1 MPNSQQLATEFNEK
15 NIYEID
21 YDYLKS
27 RIERVMNR
35 TARRDLDSK
44 LKTTVAKILLEEAID
59 YESFRRKNIY
69 SAVNGKF
76 DGPYTE
82 KVVQISNEMDFL
94 LGYVK
99 IATECV
105 KELNPTYLPPF
116 MFGLTQDEV
125 KNIFKK
131 QFESYTRR
139 DEARHD
145 LLNVGSLRSWK
156 EDVEFSRAGYDGKVR
171 EYDKEADREKGYI
184 KETYIRK
191 EIAKQELSDMGFW
204 RRWFSESRKAR
215 ELRNFIKLA
224 EKALKDVKF
233 TKEGEKEAI
242 ADFKAPAA
250 RHDDVKLTDK
260 AVGTYYE
267 RKGPESIKN
276 SFFEIGYRPSRDR
289 EQYNEHVKAS
299 KAIKELLDKDALPND
314 VKDVVKMNFKKLG
327 VVHDLLKGKSNINK
341 QEMEQQFSNME
352 RAMVEKYEDYVPLTM
367 DDFKSASEPDLGN
380 EPVKEHV
387 EIDLNEKTNTIVEP
401 VKANEKT
408 LAKEETLAK

>member
-1 MPNSQQLATEFNEK
+1 MPTSQQLANEFNKK

-21 YDYLKS
+21 YDYLRD
-27 RIERVMNR
+27 RIEKVMNK
-35 TARRDLDSK
+35 TARGNLDKALKETVSK
-44 LKTTVAKILLEEAID
+44 LLLEEAID
-59 YESFRRKNIY
+59 YQVFRRENLT

-76 DGPYTE
+76 DGVYTE
-82 KVVQISNEMDFL
+82 KVVQISNEIDFL
-94 LGYVK
+94 LGFVN
-99 IATECV
+99 IANECA
-105 KELNPTYLPPF
+105 KELTPNYDPPF
-116 MFGLTQDEV
+116 MFGMTQKEV
-125 KNIFKK
+125 QNILKK

-145 LLNVGSLRSWK
+145 LLHVNGLRSWK
-156 EDVEFSRAGYDGKVR
+156 EDVEFSRADYDGKVR

-250 RHDDVKLTDK
+250 RHDDVKLTYQ

-267 RKGPESIKN
+267 IKGIEYIKN
-276 SFFEIGYRPSRDR
+276 KFLEIGYRPDRDMF
-289 EQYNEHVKAS
+289 NDHVKAS
-299 KAIKELLDKDALPND
+299 KEIKELLDKGELPENT
-314 VKDVVKMNFKKLG
+314 KDVVKMNFKKLATLG
-327 VVHDLLKGKSNINK
+327 DVMKNKSHISSK
-341 QEMEQQFSNME
+341 EMEQQFLSME
-352 RAMVEKYEDYVPLTM
+352 KAMVKKYADYLPLTM
-367 DDFKSASEPDLGN
+367 EDLKAASEPDLGN
-380 EPVKEHV
+380 EPIKEQVKV
-387 EIDLNEKTNTIVEP
+387 DLNEKTNTIVEP

>member
-1 MPNSQQLATEFNEK
+1 MPNSQQLANEFNEK

-27 RIERVMNR
+27 RIEKVMNR
-35 TARRDLDSK
+35 TARRDLDRELKKTVSK
-44 LKTTVAKILLEEAID
+44 LILEEAID
-59 YESFRRKNIY
+59 YESFRRQNLY
-69 SAVNGKF
+69 SAVNGRF

-99 IATECV
+99 IANECV
-105 KELNPTYLPPF
+105 KELNPAYLPPF
-116 MFGLTQDEV
+116 MFGMTQNEV

-145 LLNVGSLRSWK
+145 FLNVNGLRSWK
-156 EDVEFSRAGYDGKVR
+156 EDVDFSRADYNGKVR
-171 EYDKEADREKGYI
+171 DYEKEAEREKGYI

-191 EIAKQELSDMGFW
+191 EIVKQELRDMGFW
-204 RRWFSESRKAR
+204 RRWFSQSRRAR
-215 ELRNFIKLA
+215 ELKAFVKAA

-267 RKGPESIKN
+267 RKEPESIKN
-276 SFFEIGYRPSRDR
+276 SFFEIGYRPNRNKFND
-289 EQYNEHVKAS
+289 HVKAS
-299 KAIKELLDKDALPND
+299 KAIKELLDKDELPSD

-327 VVHDLLKGKSNINK
+327 ALNEVLKGRSNVNN
-341 QEMEQQFSNME
+341 QEMEQQFSSME
-352 RAMVEKYEDYVPLTM
+352 RAMLEKYEDYVPLTM
-367 DDFKSASEPDLGN
+367 DDFKSASEPDLGK
-380 EPVKEHV
+380 EPVKEQV
-387 EIDLNEKTNTIVEP
+387 KVDLNEKTNTIVEP
-401 VKANEKT
+401 VKENEKS
-408 LAKEETLAK
+408 LVKEETLAK

>member
-171 EYDKEADREKGYI
+171 EYEKEAEREKGYI

-250 RHDDVKLTDK
+250 RHDDVKLTYQ

-267 RKGPESIKN
+267 IKGIEYIKN
-276 SFFEIGYRPSRDR
+276 KFLEIGYRPDRDMF
-289 EQYNEHVKAS
+289 NDHVKAS
-299 KAIKELLDKDALPND
+299 KEIKELLDKGELPENT
-314 VKDVVKMNFKKLG
+314 KDVVKMNFKKLATLG
-327 VVHDLLKGKSNINK
+327 DVMKNKSHISSK
-341 QEMEQQFSNME
+341 EMEQQFLSME
-352 RAMVEKYEDYVPLTM
+352 KAMVKKYADYLPLTM
-367 DDFKSASEPDLGN
+367 EDLKAASEPDLGN
-380 EPVKEHV
+380 EPIKEQVKV
-387 EIDLNEKTNTIVEP
+387 DLNEKTNTIVEP

>member
-1 MPNSQQLATEFNEK
+1 MPNSQQLANEFNEK

-27 RIERVMNR
+27 RIEKVMNR
-35 TARRDLDSK
+35 TARRDLDRE
-44 LKTTVAKILLEEAID
+44 LKKTVAKLILEEAID

-99 IATECV
+99 IANECV
-105 KELNPTYLPPF
+105 KELNPAYLPPF
-116 MFGLTQDEV
+116 MFGMTQNEV

-145 LLNVGSLRSWK
+145 LLNVGSLGSWK
-156 EDVEFSRAGYDGKVR
+156 EDVDFSRADYNGKVR
-171 EYDKEADREKGYI
+171 DYEKEAEREKGYI

-191 EIAKQELSDMGFW
+191 EIVKQELRDMGFW
-204 RRWFSESRKAR
+204 RRWFSQSRRAR
-215 ELRNFIKLA
+215 ELKAFVKAA

-267 RKGPESIKN
+267 RKEPESIKN
-276 SFFEIGYRPSRDR
+276 SFFEIGYRPNRNKFND
-289 EQYNEHVKAS
+289 HVKAS
-299 KAIKELLDKDALPND
+299 KAIKELLDKDELPSD

-327 VVHDLLKGKSNINK
+327 ALSDVLKGRSNVNN

-352 RAMVEKYEDYVPLTM
+352 RAMVEKYNDYVPLTM
-367 DDFKSASEPDLGN
+367 DDFKSASEPDLGK
-380 EPVKEHV
+380 EPVKEQV
-387 EIDLNEKTNTIVEP
+387 KVDLNEKTNTIVDP
-401 VKANEKT
+401 VKENEKS
-408 LAKEETLAK
+408 LVKEETLAK

>member
-1 MPNSQQLATEFNEK
+1 MPNSQQLANEFNEK

-27 RIERVMNR
+27 RIEKVMNR
-35 TARRDLDSK
+35 TARRDLDQELKKTVKK
-44 LKTTVAKILLEEAID
+44 LILEEAID

-76 DGPYTE
+76 DGEYTE
-82 KVVQISNEMDFL
+82 KVVHISNEIDFF

-99 IATECV
+99 IANECV
-105 KELNPTYLPPF
+105 KELNPAYLPPF
-116 MFGLTQDEV
+116 MFGLTQNEV
-125 KNIFKK
+125 QNIFKK

-145 LLNVGSLRSWK
+145 LLNVGSLGSWK

-171 EYDKEADREKGYI
+171 EYEKAEEREKGYI
-184 KETYIRK
+184 KETYVRK
-191 EIAKQELSDMGFW
+191 EIVKQELKDMGFW
-204 RRWFSESRKAR
+204 RRWFSDSRRAR
-215 ELRNFIKLA
+215 ELKAFVKAA
-224 EKALKDVKF
+224 EKVLKDVKF

-267 RKGPESIKN
+267 RKEPESIKN
-276 SFFEIGYRPSRDR
+276 SFFEIGYRPNRNKFND
-289 EQYNEHVKAS
+289 HVKAS
-299 KAIKELLDKDALPND
+299 KAIKELLDKDELPND

-327 VVHDLLKGKSNINK
+327 ALNDVLKGRSNVNN

-352 RAMVEKYEDYVPLTM
+352 RAMVEKYNDYVPLTM
-367 DDFKSASEPDLGN
+367 DDFKPASEPDLGK
-380 EPVKEHV
+380 EPVKERV
-387 EIDLNEKTNTIVEP
+387 EINLGEKTNTIVEP

>member
-1 MPNSQQLATEFNEK
+1 MPNSKELATAFNEK

-21 YDYLKS
+21 YDYLRS

-35 TARRDLDSK
+35 TARRDLDHEIKKTVSK
-44 LKTTVAKILLEEAID
+44 LILEEAID
-59 YESFRRKNIY
+59 YESFRRQNLY
-69 SAVNGKF
+69 SAVNGRF

-82 KVVQISNEMDFL
+82 KVVGISNEMDFL

-116 MFGLTQDEV
+116 MFGMTQGEV
-125 KNIFKK
+125 KNIFNK
-131 QFESYTRR
+131 QFGSYTRR

-145 LLNVGSLRSWK
+145 FLNVNGLSSWK
-156 EDVEFSRAGYDGKVR
+156 EDVEFSRADYNGKVR
-171 EYDKEADREKGYI
+171 DYEKEAEREKGYI

-191 EIAKQELSDMGFW
+191 EIVKQELRDMGFW
-204 RRWFSESRKAR
+204 RRWFSQSRRAR
-215 ELRNFIKLA
+215 ELKAFVKAA

-250 RHDDVKLTDK
+250 RQDDVKLTDR

-276 SFFEIGYRPSRDR
+276 SLLEIGYRPNRAKFNDHLNAAK
-289 EQYNEHVKAS
+289 EIKA
-299 KAIKELLDKDALPND
+299 LFDKGSVPSD
-314 VKDVVKMNFKKLG
+314 VKEVFKMNYKKLG
-327 VVHDLLKGKSNINK
+327 ALGEVLKGRSQVNAS
-341 QEMEQQFSNME
+341 EMEQEFSNME
-352 RAMVEKYEDYVPLTM
+352 RAMVEKYGNYVALTM
-367 DDFKSASEPDLGN
+367 DDFKSASEPTSVNDS
-380 EPVKEHV
+380 VKESIK
-387 EIDLNEKTNTIVEP
+387 IDLNEKTNTIAEP
-401 VKANEKT
+401 VKETEKN
-408 LAKEETLAK
+408 LNLEAKTK

>member
-1 MPNSQQLATEFNEK
+1 MPNSQQLANEFNEK

-27 RIERVMNR
+27 RIEKVMNR
-35 TARRDLDSK
+35 TARRDLDRE
-44 LKTTVAKILLEEAID
+44 LKKTVAKLILEEAID

-99 IATECV
+99 IANECV
-105 KELNPTYLPPF
+105 KELNPAYLPPF
-116 MFGLTQDEV
+116 MFGMTQNEV

-145 LLNVGSLRSWK
+145 LLNVGSLGSWK
-156 EDVEFSRAGYDGKVR
+156 EDVDFSRADYNGKVR
-171 EYDKEADREKGYI
+171 DYEKEAEREKGYI

-191 EIAKQELSDMGFW
+191 EIVKQELRDMGFW
-204 RRWFSESRKAR
+204 RRWFSQSRRAR
-215 ELRNFIKLA
+215 ELKAFVKAA

-267 RKGPESIKN
+267 RKEPESIKN
-276 SFFEIGYRPSRDR
+276 SFFEIGYRPNRNKFND
-289 EQYNEHVKAS
+289 HVKAS
-299 KAIKELLDKDALPND
+299 KAIKELLDKDELPSD

-327 VVHDLLKGKSNINK
+327 VLSDVLKGRSNVNN

-352 RAMVEKYEDYVPLTM
+352 RAMVEKYNDYVPLTM

-380 EPVKEHV
+380 EPIKEQVKV
-387 EIDLNEKTNTIVEP
+387 DLNEKTNTIVEP

>member
-1 MPNSQQLATEFNEK
+1 MPNSQQLANEFNEK

-27 RIERVMNR
+27 RIEKVMNR
-35 TARRDLDSK
+35 TARRDLDQELKKTVKK
-44 LKTTVAKILLEEAID
+44 LILEEAID

-76 DGPYTE
+76 DGEYTE
-82 KVVQISNEMDFL
+82 KVVHISNEIDFF

-99 IATECV
+99 IANECV
-105 KELNPTYLPPF
+105 KELNPAYLPPF
-116 MFGLTQDEV
+116 MFGLTQNEV
-125 KNIFKK
+125 QNIFKK

-171 EYDKEADREKGYI
+171 EYEKEAEREKGYI

-191 EIAKQELSDMGFW
+191 EIVKQELKDMGFW
-204 RRWFSESRKAR
+204 RRWFSDSRRAR
-215 ELRNFIKLA
+215 ELKAFVKAA
-224 EKALKDVKF
+224 EKVLKDVKF

-267 RKGPESIKN
+267 RKEPESIKN
-276 SFFEIGYRPSRDR
+276 SFFEIGYRPNRNKFND
-289 EQYNEHVKAS
+289 HVKAS
-299 KAIKELLDKDALPND
+299 KAIKELLDKDELPND

-327 VVHDLLKGKSNINK
+327 ALNDVLKGRSNVNN

-352 RAMVEKYEDYVPLTM
+352 RAMVEKYNDYVPLTM
-367 DDFKSASEPDLGN
+367 DDFKPASEPDLGK
-380 EPVKEHV
+380 EPVKERV
-387 EIDLNEKTNTIVEP
+387 EINLGEKTNTIVEP

>member
-191 EIAKQELSDMGFW
+191 EIVKQELRDMGFW
-204 RRWFSESRKAR
+204 RRWFSDSRRAR
-215 ELRNFIKLA
+215 ELKAFVKAA

-367 DDFKSASEPDLGN
+367 DDFKSASEPDLGK
-380 EPVKEHV
+380 EPIKEQVKV
-387 EIDLNEKTNTIVEP
+387 DLNEKTNTIVEP

>member
-1 MPNSQQLATEFNEK
+1 MPKSQQLANEFNEK

-21 YDYLKS
+21 YDYLRS
-27 RIERVMNR
+27 RIEKVMNR
-35 TARRDLDSK
+35 TARRDLDQELKKTVKK
-44 LKTTVAKILLEEAID
+44 LILEEAID

-76 DGPYTE
+76 DGEYTE
-82 KVVQISNEMDFL
+82 KVVHISNEMDFL

-99 IATECV
+99 IANECV
-105 KELNPTYLPPF
+105 KELNPAYLPPF
-116 MFGLTQDEV
+116 MFGMTQNEV

-145 LLNVGSLRSWK
+145 LLNVGSLGSWK

-171 EYDKEADREKGYI
+171 EYEKAEEREKGYI
-184 KETYIRK
+184 KETYVRK
-191 EIAKQELSDMGFW
+191 EIVKQELKDMGFW
-204 RRWFSESRKAR
+204 RRWFSDSRRAR
-215 ELRNFIKLA
+215 ELKAFVKAA

-267 RKGPESIKN
+267 RKEPESIKN
-276 SFFEIGYRPSRDR
+276 SFFEIGYRPNRNKFND
-289 EQYNEHVKAS
+289 HVKAS
-299 KAIKELLDKDALPND
+299 KAIKELLDKDELPND

-327 VVHDLLKGKSNINK
+327 ALNDVLKGRSNVNN

-352 RAMVEKYEDYVPLTM
+352 RAMVEKYNDYVPLTM
-367 DDFKSASEPDLGN
+367 DDFKSASEPDLGK
-380 EPVKEHV
+380 EPVKEQV
-387 EIDLNEKTNTIVEP
+387 KVDLNEKTNTIVEP
-401 VKANEKT
+401 VKENEKS

>member
-1 MPNSQQLATEFNEK
+1 MPNSQQLANEFNEK

-27 RIERVMNR
+27 RIEKVMNR
-35 TARRDLDSK
+35 TARRDLDQELKKTVKK
-44 LKTTVAKILLEEAID
+44 LILEEAID

-191 EIAKQELSDMGFW
+191 EIVKQELRDMGFW
-204 RRWFSESRKAR
+204 RRWFSDSRRAR
-215 ELRNFIKLA
+215 ELKAFVKAA

-250 RHDDVKLTDK
+250 RHDDVKLTYQ

-267 RKGPESIKN
+267 IKGIEYIKN
-276 SFFEIGYRPSRDR
+276 KFLEIGYRPDRDMF
-289 EQYNEHVKAS
+289 NDHVKAS
-299 KAIKELLDKDALPND
+299 KEIKELLDKGELPENT
-314 VKDVVKMNFKKLG
+314 KDVVKMNFKKLATLG
-327 VVHDLLKGKSNINK
+327 DVMKNKSHISSK
-341 QEMEQQFSNME
+341 EMEQQFLSME
-352 RAMVEKYEDYVPLTM
+352 KAMVKKYADYLPLTM
-367 DDFKSASEPDLGN
+367 EDLKAASEPDLGN
-380 EPVKEHV
+380 EPIKEQVKV
-387 EIDLNEKTNTIVEP
+387 DLNEKTNTIVEP

>member
-1 MPNSQQLATEFNEK
+1 MPTSQQLANEFNEK

-27 RIERVMNR
+27 RIEKVMNR
-35 TARRDLDSK
+35 TARRDLDQELKKTVKK
-44 LKTTVAKILLEEAID
+44 LILEEAID

-76 DGPYTE
+76 DGEYTE
-82 KVVQISNEMDFL
+82 KVVHISNEMDFL

-99 IATECV
+99 IANECV
-105 KELNPTYLPPF
+105 KELNPAYLPPF
-116 MFGLTQDEV
+116 MFGMTQNEV

-145 LLNVGSLRSWK
+145 LLNVGSLGSWK

-171 EYDKEADREKGYI
+171 EYEKAEEREKGYI
-184 KETYIRK
+184 KETYVRK
-191 EIAKQELSDMGFW
+191 EIVKQELRDMGFW
-204 RRWFSESRKAR
+204 RRWFSQSRRAR
-215 ELRNFIKLA
+215 ELKAFVKAA

-267 RKGPESIKN
+267 RKEPESIKN
-276 SFFEIGYRPSRDR
+276 SFFEIGYRPNRNKFND
-289 EQYNEHVKAS
+289 HVKAS
-299 KAIKELLDKDALPND
+299 KAIKELLDKDALPDD

-327 VVHDLLKGKSNINK
+327 ALSDVLKGRSNVNN

-367 DDFKSASEPDLGN
+367 DDFKSASEPDLGK
-380 EPVKEHV
+380 EPIKEQVKV
-387 EIDLNEKTNTIVEP
+387 DLNEKTNTIVEP
-401 VKANEKT
+401 IKENDKSLV
-408 LAKEETLAK
+408 KEETLAK

>member
-1 MPNSQQLATEFNEK
+1 MPTSQQLANEFNKK

-21 YDYLKS
+21 YDYLRD
-27 RIERVMNR
+27 RIEKVMNK
-35 TARRDLDSK
+35 TARGNLDKALKETVSK
-44 LKTTVAKILLEEAID
+44 LLLEEAID
-59 YESFRRKNIY
+59 YQVFRRENLT

-76 DGPYTE
+76 DGVYTE
-82 KVVQISNEMDFL
+82 KVVQISNEIDFL
-94 LGYVK
+94 LGFVN
-99 IATECV
+99 IANECA
-105 KELNPTYLPPF
+105 KELTPNYDPPF
-116 MFGLTQDEV
+116 MFGMTQKEV
-125 KNIFKK
+125 QNILKK

-145 LLNVGSLRSWK
+145 LLHVNGLRSWK
-156 EDVEFSRAGYDGKVR
+156 EDVEFSRADYDGKVR

-367 DDFKSASEPDLGN
+367 DDFKSASEPDLGK
-380 EPVKEHV
+380 EPIKEQVKV
-387 EIDLNEKTNTIVEP
+387 DLNEKTNTIVEP
-401 VKANEKT
+401 IKENDKSLV
-408 LAKEETLAK
+408 KEETLAK

>member
-1 MPNSQQLATEFNEK
+1 MPNSQQLANEFNAK

-21 YDYLKS
+21 YDHLRS
-27 RIERVMNR
+27 RIENVMNR
-35 TARRDLDSK
+35 TARRDLDK
-44 LKTTVAKILLEEAID
+44 ALKTTVSQILLEEAID
-59 YESFRRKNIY
+59 YESFRRENLT

-82 KVVQISNEMDFL
+82 KVVQISNEIDFL
-94 LGYVK
+94 LGFVK
-99 IATECV
+99 IANECV
-105 KELNPTYLPPF
+105 KELNPAYLPPF
-116 MFGLTQDEV
+116 MFGLTQNEV

-145 LLNVGSLRSWK
+145 LLHVNGLSSWK
-156 EDVEFSRAGYDGKVR
+156 EDVEFSRADYDGKVR
-171 EYDKEADREKGYI
+171 EYDKESDVNKGYI

-191 EIAKQELSDMGFW
+191 EIVKQELKDMVFW
-204 RRWFSESRKAR
+204 RRWFSRRAR
-215 ELRNFIKLA
+215 ELKAFVKDA

-267 RKGPESIKN
+267 NKELESIKN
-276 SFFEIGYRPSRDR
+276 SFLEIGYRPNRNKF
-289 EQYNEHVKAS
+289 NEHVKAS
-299 KAIKELLDKDALPND
+299 KAIKELLDKDALPSD

-327 VVHDLLKGKSNINK
+327 ALSEVLKGRSNVNN
-341 QEMEQQFSNME
+341 QEMEQEFSSME
-352 RAMVEKYEDYVPLTM
+352 RAMVEKYKDYVPVTM
-367 DDFKSASEPDLGN
+367 DDFKSASEPGPAK

-387 EIDLNEKTNTIVEP
+387 EVDLNEKTNTIVEP
-401 VKANEKT
+401 IKANEKS
-408 LAKEETLAK
+408 LSKEDSLVK

>member
-1 MPNSQQLATEFNEK
+1 MPNSKELATKFNEK

-21 YDYLKS
+21 YDYLRS

-35 TARRDLDSK
+35 TARRDLDHEIKKTVSK
-44 LKTTVAKILLEEAID
+44 LILEEAID
-59 YESFRRKNIY
+59 YESFRRQNLY

-82 KVVQISNEMDFL
+82 KVVGISNEMDFL

-116 MFGLTQDEV
+116 MFGMTQGEV
-125 KNIFKK
+125 KNIFNK
-131 QFESYTRR
+131 QFGSYTRR

-145 LLNVGSLRSWK
+145 FLNVNGLSSWK
-156 EDVEFSRAGYDGKVR
+156 EDVEFSRADYNGKVR
-171 EYDKEADREKGYI
+171 DYEKEAEREKGYI

-191 EIAKQELSDMGFW
+191 EIVKQELKDMGFW
-204 RRWFSESRKAR
+204 RRWFSQSRRAR
-215 ELRNFIKLA
+215 ELKAFVKAA

-250 RHDDVKLTDK
+250 RHDDVKLTDR

-276 SFFEIGYRPSRDR
+276 SLLEIGYRPNRAKFNDHLNAAK
-289 EQYNEHVKAS
+289 EIKA
-299 KAIKELLDKDALPND
+299 LFDKGSVPSD
-314 VKDVVKMNFKKLG
+314 VKEVFKMNYKKLG
-327 VVHDLLKGKSNINK
+327 ALGEVLKGRSQVNAS
-341 QEMEQQFSNME
+341 EMEQEFSNME
-352 RAMVEKYEDYVPLTM
+352 RAMVEKYDDYVPLTM
-367 DDFKSASEPDLGN
+367 DDLKAASEPAPSK
-380 EPVKEHV
+380 EPAKEHV
-387 EIDLNEKTNTIVEP
+387 KVDLNEKTNTTVEP
-401 VKANEKT
+401 MKANEKSLT
-408 LAKEETLAK
+408 KEDKLTK

>member
-35 TARRDLDSK
+35 TARRDLDRE
-44 LKTTVAKILLEEAID
+44 LKKTVAKLILEEAID

-191 EIAKQELSDMGFW
+191 EIVKQELRDMGFW
-204 RRWFSESRKAR
+204 RRWFSDSRRAR
-215 ELRNFIKLA
+215 ELKAFVKAA

-250 RHDDVKLTDK
+250 RHDDVKLTYQ

-267 RKGPESIKN
+267 IKGIEYIKN
-276 SFFEIGYRPSRDR
+276 RFLEIGYRPDRDMF
-289 EQYNEHVKAS
+289 NDHVKAS
-299 KAIKELLDKDALPND
+299 KEIKELLDKGELPED
-314 VKDVVKMNFKKLG
+314 TQDVVKMNFKKLATLG
-327 VVHDLLKGKSNINK
+327 DVMKNKSHISSK
-341 QEMEQQFSNME
+341 EMEQQFLSME
-352 RAMVEKYEDYVPLTM
+352 KAMVKKYADYLPLTM
-367 DDFKSASEPDLGN
+367 EDLKAASEPDLGN
-380 EPVKEHV
+380 EPIKEQVKV
-387 EIDLNEKTNTIVEP
+387 DLNEKTNTIVEP

>member
-1 MPNSQQLATEFNEK
+1 MPTSQQLANEFNEK

-27 RIERVMNR
+27 RIEKVMNR
-35 TARRDLDSK
+35 TARRDLDQELKKTVKK
-44 LKTTVAKILLEEAID
+44 LILEEAID

-76 DGPYTE
+76 DGEYTE
-82 KVVQISNEMDFL
+82 KVVHISNEMDFL

-99 IATECV
+99 IANECV
-105 KELNPTYLPPF
+105 KELNPAYLPPF
-116 MFGLTQDEV
+116 MFGMTQNEV

-145 LLNVGSLRSWK
+145 LLNVGSLGSWK

-191 EIAKQELSDMGFW
+191 EIVKQELRDMGFW
-204 RRWFSESRKAR
+204 RRWFSQSRRAR
-215 ELRNFIKLA
+215 ELKAFVKAA

-267 RKGPESIKN
+267 RKEPESIKN
-276 SFFEIGYRPSRDR
+276 SFFEIGYRPNRNKFND
-289 EQYNEHVKAS
+289 HVKAS
-299 KAIKELLDKDALPND
+299 KAIKELLDKDALPDD

-327 VVHDLLKGKSNINK
+327 ALSDVLKGRSNVNN

-352 RAMVEKYEDYVPLTM
+352 RAMVEKYNDYVPLTM
-367 DDFKSASEPDLGN
+367 DDFKSASEPDLGK
-380 EPVKEHV
+380 EPVKEQV
-387 EIDLNEKTNTIVEP
+387 KVDLNEKTNTIVEP
-401 VKANEKT
+401 VKENEKS
-408 LAKEETLAK
+408 LVKEETLAK